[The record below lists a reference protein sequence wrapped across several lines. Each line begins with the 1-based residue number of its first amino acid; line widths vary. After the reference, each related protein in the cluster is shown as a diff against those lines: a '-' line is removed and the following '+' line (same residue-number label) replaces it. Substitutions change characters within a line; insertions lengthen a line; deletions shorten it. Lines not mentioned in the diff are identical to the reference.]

1 MEDGVQL
8 PLLGLEGAPGA
19 AQLAAIEDGAAA
31 VAAEAGAV
39 LLDRFRSRLDISFK
53 DRHETDPVTEVDHI
67 VEELVRGHVARE
79 FPGHAVLGEEGDD
92 SGPDGAEFV
101 WVVDPLDGTANF
113 INGLAAFACSI
124 GVLWRGVP
132 VVGAVFVPTSRHL
145 RAGVYRGSLGGGVR
159 FDGDP
164 FRFQPAEAPASAR
177 LSGFPA
183 GTTGVTGP
191 KGRRFGVG
199 RTLGSMAVELVY
211 TAEGTFQLTMFEGAK
226 IWDVAGGVAIC
237 LEAGAQVYVRA
248 TKGGTW
254 RPLERF
260 AGRDGGIPTT
270 AELRAWSEGLVAG
283 AADVLPEL
291 ARDLGKEQ
299 SVLAVLRRW
308 VLRESG

>member
-8 PLLGLEGAPGA
+8 PLLGLEGAPDAG
-19 AQLAAIEDGAAA
+19 QLAAIEESAAEVAAA
-31 VAAEAGAV
+31 AGAF
-39 LLDRFRSRLDISFK
+39 LLDRFRSRLDITFK
-53 DRHETDPVTEVDHI
+53 DHHETDPVTEVDRA
-67 VEELVRGHVARE
+67 VEDLVRGHVRE
-79 FPGHAVLGEEGDD
+79 RFPDHAVLGEEGDD

-101 WVVDPLDGTANF
+101 WVVDPLDGTSNF
-113 INGLAAFACSI
+113 INGLASFACSI

-132 VVGAVFVPTSRHL
+132 VVGAVFVPSSRHL
-145 RAGVYRGSLGGGVR
+145 RPGVYRGSLGGGVR
-159 FDGDP
+159 FEDEA
-164 FRFQPAEAPASAR
+164 FRFDPADAPSSAR
-177 LSGFPA
+177 LSGLPA

-191 KGRRFGVG
+191 KGRRFGVA
-199 RTLGSMAVELVY
+199 RTLGSMAVELVF

-226 IWDVAGGVAIC
+226 IWDVAGGVAVC

-270 AELRAWSEGLVAG
+270 AELRAWGEGLAVG
-283 AADVLPEL
+283 APDVLPDL